1 MRGGWWGRA
10 EVGTGGGAGETQE
23 LGGGRTAKRHWDI
36 RIKDCAK
43 KKAKVPQAESWCYHP
58 EHLPTI
64 YAWEPNRASKTVPE
78 YDTPKPLGPVPHLG
92 QRRRGS
98 ADLSPFPSPP
108 LQTPACGDT
117 CVCCPSAWPSGLLL
131 ASGPCECVSVFFHL
145 FTYVRL
151 CWVFAAVRSL
161 SLAAVSRATLL
172 CGGCSGCR
180 APALGAWASVV
191 AAGSGVVA
199 HTRVLSPAACGI
211 CWDQRWNLRPLHGQ
225 ADSHPLYHQGMDGV
239 SGRGRR
245 HACI

>member
-1 MRGGWWGRA
+1 MRGGRWGRA

-92 QRRRGS
+92 QRHRGS

-245 HACI
+245 HACV